1 MNASEREFLIFE
13 PNFDTSSSSED
24 DESINKS
31 TLRGR
36 AQRFT
41 PQFDAI
47 VDRRQTE
54 FSFDQCT
61 VSLQW
66 TIAGR
71 LWDSSVCLLRHLL
84 RFRTDWTSV
93 RVLEL
98 GAGVGLV
105 SCVLARRGAHVVATD
120 LGDALPLL
128 RRNAAQ
134 NGSLVT
140 VEELAWSVER
150 APEADVFNV
159 DWDYII
165 AADCLLPY
173 DPPLL
178 FALAATLKFVT
189 DRAPAA
195 TVLLVFE
202 ERFNVQPFFDVVDR
216 DFVVEHVPID
226 DWQEPEGDVDSTREP
241 AIKLTRM
248 HRRALTIVQ

>member
-1 MNASEREFLIFE
+1 MNDDEQNLLFFE
-13 PNFDTSSSSED
+13 PNFDSSSDSDSEEKD
-24 DESINKS
+24 GRPR
-31 TLRGR
+31 LRGR

-47 VDRRQTE
+47 VNRRETS
-54 FSFDQCT
+54 FSFDACT
-61 VSLQW
+61 VELQW

-84 RFRTDWTSV
+84 RVRDDWHGV

-105 SCVLARRGAHVVATD
+105 SCVLAKRGATVVATD

-128 RRNAAQ
+128 TRNAAANASAVQ
-134 NGSLVT
+134 VA
-140 VEELAWSVER
+140 ELAWSADR
-150 APEADVFNV
+150 APEPSFLNV
-159 DWDYII
+159 SWDYII

-178 FALAATLKFVT
+178 FALAGTLRFLT
-189 DRAPAA
+189 DAAPSA

-216 DFVVEHVPID
+216 EFLVEHVPID
-226 DWQEPEGDVDSTREP
+226 DWQSADAAEREP
-241 AIKLTRM
+241 AIKLSRM
-248 HRRALTIVQ
+248 HRRRSAAPL